1 MKTTKNNLA
10 TEVVLKAGIR
20 KYYKIGIKLEQ
31 LKGNR
36 KYPQGPTLEYQHC
49 RYFFNAEVIFR

>member
-1 MKTTKNNLA
+1 MMINQKNFA
-10 TEVVLKAGIR
+10 TEIVLKAGIR
-20 KYYKIGIKLEQ
+20 KYYEMGIKLEQ

-36 KYPQGPTLEYQHC
+36 KYPQGPTLEYQYC